1 MFPCIPILHTVYKST
16 TVNPKTILA
25 AGFVQASNQRLLTR
39 HFIMIKKIANIWDL
53 KAAFLWWNWSTF
65 EMLSCTIK
73 LWEEFRLL
81 AWLRIL
87 QFKWW
92 NCILSCPN
100 LPCSVLFGSVL
111 VYVCIFIYM
120 CVYLCV
126 YICVCVSSNYLI
138 RLAKNHFII

>member
-1 MFPCIPILHTVYKST
+1 M
-16 TVNPKTILA
+16 
-25 AGFVQASNQRLLTR
+25 TR

-126 YICVCVSSNYLI
+126 CIKQLSYQTCQEPFYHLRITAFLYYYFIFNLFNIAHAVNCKNYKLI
-138 RLAKNHFII
+138 YF